1 MTHLNYSDFENMF
14 KGADKYLIGY
24 DKVFDRLAEFHD
36 QLSRNIP
43 NYPPYNI
50 RKTDENTY
58 VIEMAVAGFSESDI
72 KIEIYDDKLHIQG
85 AVSKESDYAESQ
97 IPDLLYGGLAL
108 RPFSRTFTINDQ
120 IEVESAEMI
129 NGLLKIWLE
138 RIIPESKKPEQIEIN
153 SKGSSHES
161 ELLTE
166 HTRKNDD
173 TSYSEVSK

>member
-1 MTHLNYSDFENMF
+1 MTHLNYPDFSGMF

-24 DKVFDRLAEFHD
+24 DKVFDRLSEFHD
-36 QLSRNIP
+36 QISQNIP

-72 KIEIYDDKLHIQG
+72 TIELHDDKLHIKG
-85 AVSKESDYAESQ
+85 AVSKDSESEDTHNA
-97 IPDLLYGGLAL
+97 DLLYGGLAL
-108 RPFSRTFTINDQ
+108 RPFSRTFTVNDQ
-120 IEVESAEMI
+120 IEVEGAEMI

-138 RIIPESKKPEQIEIN
+138 RIIPESKKPKKIEIN
-153 SKGSSHES
+153 SKGS

-166 HTRKNDD
+166 HTRKHDD
-173 TSYSEVSK
+173 TSHSGVPT